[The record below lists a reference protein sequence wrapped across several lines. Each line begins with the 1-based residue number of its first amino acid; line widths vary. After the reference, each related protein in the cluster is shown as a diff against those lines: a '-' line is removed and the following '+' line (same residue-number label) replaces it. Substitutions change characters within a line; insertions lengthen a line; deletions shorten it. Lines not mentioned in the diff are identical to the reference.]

1 MPRHISFAEARRLIL
16 DRADLERSGW
26 RSRDITDAVREGR
39 MLRIQRNRYVLA
51 EQFDDLWPE
60 ARHLVE
66 IAAADA
72 ERKDGTSVFSYQSA
86 AVLWGLPLA
95 RHVPDAVHVSL
106 PADGRLVSRAALRR
120 HADRLEPSEITNPFD
135 VPCTTLART
144 LWDVCRVLPPSSG
157 VAAADAALRIVA
169 STSGGD
175 PEAVERWRQSVLDI
189 GRRKRGSRGAA
200 RAGTVIAFAN
210 GLAESTGESI
220 ARWMLAEI
228 GFARFRLQVPVRG
241 PAGSDYRVDIELE
254 DENVLVE
261 FDGAVKYRDD
271 ELRAGRHL
279 DDILLLEKQRE
290 DWIRGVTQKRL
301 VRIGW
306 TDLDTPQV
314 LAARMAAFRISPR
327 P

>member
-1 MPRHISFAEARRLIL
+1 MPRHISFAEARRLVL
-16 DRADLERSGW
+16 DRATLERAGW
-26 RSRDITDAVREGR
+26 RSRDITEAVKDGR
-39 MLRIQRNRYVLA
+39 MRRIQRNRYVLA
-51 EQFDDLWPE
+51 EPFDDLWPE

-66 IAAADA
+66 IAAADG
-72 ERKDGTSVFSYQSA
+72 ERHDGTSVFSYQSA

-95 RHVPDAVHVSL
+95 RHVPDAVHMSM
-106 PADGRLVSRAALRR
+106 PSGDRMTSRPALRR
-120 HADRLEPSEITNPFD
+120 HADRLEPSEITARFG

-169 STSGGD
+169 ADSGGD
-175 PEAVERWRQSVLDI
+175 PEAVERWRQGVLAI

-200 RAGTVIAFAN
+200 RAEAAIAFAN
-210 GLAESTGESI
+210 RLAESTGESI

-254 DENVLVE
+254 DEGVLVE
-261 FDGAVKYRDD
+261 FDGAVKYRDG

-279 DDILLLEKQRE
+279 DDILLQEKQRE

-306 TDLDTPQV
+306 ADLDTPEV
-314 LAARMAAFRISPR
+314 LAARMAAFRVSPR
-327 P
+327 R